1 MTRLEILLTDLI
13 QHRHCGVLCV
23 LILNQLSQDE
33 LLNLIKTLIIRKNI
47 EILRFLKEN
56 IPQEMFF

>member
-1 MTRLEILLTDLI
+1 MTSLEILLTDLI
-13 QHRHCGVLCV
+13 QHRHSGVLSV
-23 LILNQLSQDE
+23 LIFNHLSQDE